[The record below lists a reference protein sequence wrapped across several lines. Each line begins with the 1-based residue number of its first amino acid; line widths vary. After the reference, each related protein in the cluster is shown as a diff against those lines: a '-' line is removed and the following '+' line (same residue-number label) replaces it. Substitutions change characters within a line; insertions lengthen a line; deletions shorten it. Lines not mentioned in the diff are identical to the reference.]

1 MAQYRIKIE
10 ERYNGE
16 KLYIPQVLEMKIIRA
31 FIQILE
37 MKIIRAFLQKQRL
50 VWYNIYRCN
59 DGITTSETMAAG
71 YATEADALQ
80 VIEDYKNKESIRQGK
95 RIKSTTYKYPDSSN

>member
-1 MAQYRIKIE
+1 MENQNVNQNKMAQYRIKIE

-16 KLYIPQVLEMKIIRA
+16 KLYIPQVLELKIIRA
-31 FIQILE
+31 FI
-37 MKIIRAFLQKQRL
+37 QKQRL

-59 DGITTSETMAAG
+59 DGITVSETMALG

-80 VIEDYKNKESIRQGK
+80 VIEDYKNKESIQQGK
-95 RIKSTTYKYPDSSN
+95 RIKSTTYKMID